1 MIKNVSK
8 NEVREY
14 IKDFTEEH
22 PMGWQL
28 WQVGAFIHND
38 DVSFYTAYKGQGLNE
53 VVYNE
58 EYDEIVDLIDE
69 IEDLQNGEQTLDDT
83 VDIITDKVNEMID
96 EYNEGN

>member
-8 NEVREY
+8 NEVRDY
-14 IKDFTEEH
+14 IKDFTEDH
-22 PMGWQL
+22 PMGWKL

-58 EYDEIVDLIDE
+58 EYDSIVDLIDE
-69 IEDLQNGEQTLDDT
+69 IEDLQSGEQTLDNT
-83 VDIITDKVNEMID
+83 VDYITDKVNEMIE
-96 EYNEGN
+96 EYNEEN